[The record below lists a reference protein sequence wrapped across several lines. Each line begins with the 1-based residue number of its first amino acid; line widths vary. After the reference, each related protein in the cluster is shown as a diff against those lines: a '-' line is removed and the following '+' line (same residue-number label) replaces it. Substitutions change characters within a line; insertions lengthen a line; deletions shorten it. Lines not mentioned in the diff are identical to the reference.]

1 LQLFKFLVYCMPL
14 NIIKF
19 QNNQAHT
26 RVHFFVCRLFYSY
39 DVNRQLS
46 VVFIVVV
53 CFCIILNVLFCGQR
67 KKERKMFIQRC
78 FVSSFVRLSRHYA
91 SAAGQNLPVL
101 VDGIRTPFVQSS
113 TLYKSLLSYELQ
125 KYAFLGLLRR
135 LKIMPSTVQY
145 VVSGTVIQEARTTN
159 VSREAALHAGI
170 PNTVPAH
177 TVTMACISSNQAIT
191 SCLESIRSGVCEV
204 ALAGGVESMSD
215 VPIRLGRRLR
225 CGMLDL
231 SRAKSMPQKLKILSG
246 LLNPANWNI
255 EFPSVSEFSS
265 SETMGHSGDR
275 LASSF
280 KVSRREQDEYA
291 LRSHMLAKKAFDD
304 GKMVDIIPIV
314 LPSRNFH
321 FHHLMKSFI
330 YLCLDTEKLID
341 HDNGIRVSTLEKLSS
356 LKPVF
361 RKHVG
366 TITAGNSSFLSDGA
380 SACLITSE
388 TKAKMLGLKPKV
400 YLRDYVYVAQDPK
413 DQLLLGPAYAIPKL
427 LDKVK
432 LKISDI
438 DVFEMHEAFAGQILA
453 NLKALDSDLFAEKFL
468 GKSRKIGAIPLEKLN
483 TWGGSLSIGH
493 PFGATG
499 IRLVTHAA
507 NRLIDTG
514 GKYALVSACA
524 SGGLG
529 HAMLLERYP

>member
-1 LQLFKFLVYCMPL
+1 
-14 NIIKF
+14 
-19 QNNQAHT
+19 
-26 RVHFFVCRLFYSY
+26 
-39 DVNRQLS
+39 
-46 VVFIVVV
+46 
-53 CFCIILNVLFCGQR
+53 
-67 KKERKMFIQRC
+67 MFSQRC

-91 SAAGQNLPVL
+91 SAAVPVM

-191 SCLESIRSGVCEV
+191 SCKSVSKTITVTSCFGRLESVRSGVCEV

-215 VPIRLGRRLR
+215 VPIRLGRQLR

-231 SRAKSMPQKLKILSG
+231 SRAKSMSKRLKILSG

-291 LRSHMLAKKAFDD
+291 LRSHMLAKKAFDE

-314 LPSRNFH
+314 LPN
-321 FHHLMKSFI
+321 
-330 YLCLDTEKLID
+330 TEKLID

-388 TKAKMLGLKPKV
+388 AKAKLLGLKPKV

-413 DQLLLGPAYAIPKL
+413 DQLLLGPAYAVPKL
-427 LDKVK
+427 LGKVK

-468 GKSRKIGAIPLEKLN
+468 GKSSKVGAIPLEKLN

>member
-1 LQLFKFLVYCMPL
+1 
-14 NIIKF
+14 
-19 QNNQAHT
+19 
-26 RVHFFVCRLFYSY
+26 
-39 DVNRQLS
+39 
-46 VVFIVVV
+46 
-53 CFCIILNVLFCGQR
+53 
-67 KKERKMFIQRC
+67 MFSQRC

-91 SAAGQNLPVL
+91 SAAGQNLPVM

-135 LKIMPSTVQY
+135 LKMMPSTVQY

-191 SCLESIRSGVCEV
+191 SCLESVRSGVCEV

-215 VPIRLGRRLR
+215 VPIRLGRQLR

-231 SRAKSMPQKLKILSG
+231 SRAKSMSNRLKILSG

-291 LRSHMLAKKAFDD
+291 LRSHTLAKKAFDE

-314 LPSRNFH
+314 LPN
-321 FHHLMKSFI
+321 
-330 YLCLDTEKLID
+330 TEKLID

-388 TKAKMLGLKPKV
+388 AKAKLLGLKPKV

-413 DQLLLGPAYAIPKL
+413 DQLLLGPAYAVPKL
-427 LDKVK
+427 LGKVK

-468 GKSRKIGAIPLEKLN
+468 GKSSKVGAIPLEKLN

>member
-1 LQLFKFLVYCMPL
+1 MF
-14 NIIKF
+14 
-19 QNNQAHT
+19 
-26 RVHFFVCRLFYSY
+26 S
-39 DVNRQLS
+39 
-46 VVFIVVV
+46 
-53 CFCIILNVLFCGQR
+53 QR
-67 KKERKMFIQRC
+67 Y

-91 SAAGQNLPVL
+91 SAAGQNLPVM

-191 SCLESIRSGVCEV
+191 SCTSVSKTITVTSCFGRVDLLFILLFFLSGLESVRSGVCEV

-215 VPIRLGRRLR
+215 VPIRLGRQLR

-231 SRAKSMPQKLKILSG
+231 SRAKSMSKRLKILSG

-291 LRSHMLAKKAFDD
+291 LRSHTLAKKAFDE

-314 LPSRNFH
+314 LPN
-321 FHHLMKSFI
+321 
-330 YLCLDTEKLID
+330 TEKLID

-388 TKAKMLGLKPKV
+388 AKAKLLGLKPKV

-413 DQLLLGPAYAIPKL
+413 DQLLLGPAYAVPKL
-427 LDKVK
+427 LGKVK

-468 GKSRKIGAIPLEKLN
+468 GKSSKVGAIPLEKLN